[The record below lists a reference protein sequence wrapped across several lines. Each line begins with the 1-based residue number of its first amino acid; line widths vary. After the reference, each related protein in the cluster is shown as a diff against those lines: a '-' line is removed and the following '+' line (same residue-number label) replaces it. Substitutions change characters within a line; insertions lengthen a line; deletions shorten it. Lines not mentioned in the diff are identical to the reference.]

1 MGDICPKFMYAPC
14 GVNRLYIEKPSFANK
29 VAEIPKLKVLVRDTK
44 ELPTEIRVHT
54 EDFGLRVVKVSY
66 EGLPD
71 QCFACKEMGHRAKQC
86 PLYWKKREGKGNQG
100 TKIPDN
106 PMSVM
111 GGQRILAHVGKQ
123 VTGEEG

>member
-1 MGDICPKFMYAPC
+1 M
-14 GVNRLYIEKPSFANK
+14 
-29 VAEIPKLKVLVRDTK
+29 
-44 ELPTEIRVHT
+44 
-54 EDFGLRVVKVSY
+54 VKVNY
-66 EGLPD
+66 EGLSG